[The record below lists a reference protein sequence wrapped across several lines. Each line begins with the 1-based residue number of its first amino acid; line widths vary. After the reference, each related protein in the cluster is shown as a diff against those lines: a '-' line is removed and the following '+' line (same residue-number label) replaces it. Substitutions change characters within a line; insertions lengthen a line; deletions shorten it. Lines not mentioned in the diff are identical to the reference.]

1 MLVQSPLGPQMG
13 LEQQSSHKA
22 PGKLRIETDRK
33 SLTSIKWGCPSIYIC
48 IYWIKKGWEIAASVS
63 SLFDL
68 FQVCLAPFLE
78 ENRDI
83 YLSIFISLSGK
94 FHPTVKVK
102 LGTLLYEKQV
112 SK

>member
-1 MLVQSPLGPQMG
+1 M
-13 LEQQSSHKA
+13 
-22 PGKLRIETDRK
+22 D
-33 SLTSIKWGCPSIYIC
+33 
-48 IYWIKKGWEIAASVS
+48 KKGWEIAASVS

-83 YLSIFISLSGK
+83 DLSIFISLSGK
-94 FHPTVKVK
+94 FHPSTVKVK
-102 LGTLLYEKQV
+102 LGTLLYEQQV